1 MAISPTQNSLKW
13 LAENGYAA
21 EVVEQYKP
29 VRGNWA
35 MGKRHDLFGFGDIF
49 AIHEESGE
57 ILIVQTTAY
66 SGVSAR
72 VKKINSDD
80 LAKNVALV
88 RKAGIRI
95 VVHGWRKVKG
105 RWTFREVDL
114 S

>member
-13 LAENGYAA
+13 LSENGYQA

-35 MGKRHDLFGFGDIF
+35 LGKRHDLFGFGDIF
-49 AIHEESGE
+49 AIHKERYE

-72 VKKINSDD
+72 VKKIKSDD
-80 LAKNVALV
+80 LAANVALV